1 VQFAFFIGKLVVYF
15 DDILIYRKIVEEHV
29 DHLHVVLNV
38 LGENKLY
45 VNLKKSVLFVLNMLC
60 S

>member
-1 VQFAFFIGKLVVYF
+1 MVYF